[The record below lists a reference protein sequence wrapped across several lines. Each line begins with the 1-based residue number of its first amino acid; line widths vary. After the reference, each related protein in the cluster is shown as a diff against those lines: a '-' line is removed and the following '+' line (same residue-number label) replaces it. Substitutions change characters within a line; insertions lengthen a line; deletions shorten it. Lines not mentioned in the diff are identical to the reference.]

1 MGLDLARAL
10 REMQRAQIVHCDIK
24 PANMLLHQ
32 PYDEGRKPL
41 KNRLLKLI
49 DFGEANTKEGC
60 VGYVAGTPGYMVR
73 VLPGYYMWVPDLL
86 F

>member
-1 MGLDLARAL
+1 MQAL
-10 REMQRAQIVHCDIK
+10 KALIYIHSQKVIHRDIK